1 MLIPPRGPHEQAKE
15 LSFTYFFHSLNF
27 GITQAVSDLSYSQI
41 DPQPQ
46 PKEGLMWPRA
56 RRSTSS
62 YP

>member
-41 DPQPQ
+41 DPQ
-46 PKEGLMWPRA
+46 
-56 RRSTSS
+56 
-62 YP
+62 